1 MSKACH
7 FHTTGNLV
15 ARSGVQFTSEI
26 KASTVSNRAYNRT
39 RE

>member
-15 ARSGVQFTSEI
+15 ARSGVQLTSEI
-26 KASTVSNRAYNRT
+26 QASTVSNRAYNRT